1 MNLMTPGIL
10 IREVVEALIDEYKN
24 AEKLDFVN
32 WNANDI
38 IEEEDDDVN

>member
-1 MNLMTPGIL
+1 MSSMTQGNL

-38 IEEEDDDVN
+38 IEEEDDDIN